1 MKLVDRYMLKGFAFS
16 FLVVYVSMVGLTIMV
31 DMVVNF
37 DEFLKTGSGQENLSG
52 WPLIAHMGRYYFYRL
67 FEYFQ
72 WLCGAAM
79 LVGGAFAVARLNK
92 HNELVAFKA
101 SGVSV
106 YRLLAPIFAAGVV
119 VSALYVVN
127 QELIIPGIIDHLVN
141 ERSTKKQTAGFEI
154 KYVRDAN
161 NAVISAPIYLPES
174 ESMVARVIP
183 AADDAEVSEGRRIPV
198 QIVLRSPQD
207 EVLAILQADRAVY
220 DRQRRGWTL
229 IGGQRRDIRPV
240 ADVDQPGAVKDS
252 DATPCDF
259 YRSELDPQSLRRQE
273 RRGSYRYLSH
283 GQLQELLDESI
294 LTNPAEYEVV
304 MHQHFSKP
312 LLNLVVLLLGLPFVI
327 GREGKSYFVS
337 IVTCIGLFVLVLGT
351 EQAAVDFATA
361 GHLAPVLGAYLPILV
376 FTPLGVVCMDA
387 IRT

>member
-37 DEFLKTGSGQENLSG
+37 DEFLKTGTDQQNLSG
-52 WPLIAHMGRYYFYRL
+52 WPLIAHMGSYYFYRL

-141 ERSTKKQTAGFEI
+141 ERSTKKQTTGFEI

-161 NAVISAPIYLPES
+161 NAVISAPTYLPES
-174 ESMVARVIP
+174 ETMVARSVP
-183 AADDAEVSEGRRIPV
+183 AADDGNEERRIPV

-207 EVLAILQADRAVY
+207 EVLAIIEADRAVY
-220 DRQRRGWTL
+220 DRQRRGWIL
-229 IGGQRRDIRPV
+229 IVGLRRDIRP
-240 ADVDQPGAVKDS
+240 ADDVDQAGALKDS

-259 YRSELDPQSLRRQE
+259 FATNLDPLSLRRQE

-283 GQLQELLDESI
+283 GQLRELLNESV

-312 LLNLVVLLLGLPFVI
+312 LLNLVILMLGLPFVV

-337 IVTCIGLFVLVLGT
+337 IVTCIGLFVLVLGV

-361 GHLAPVLGAYLPILV
+361 GHLAPILGAYLPILV